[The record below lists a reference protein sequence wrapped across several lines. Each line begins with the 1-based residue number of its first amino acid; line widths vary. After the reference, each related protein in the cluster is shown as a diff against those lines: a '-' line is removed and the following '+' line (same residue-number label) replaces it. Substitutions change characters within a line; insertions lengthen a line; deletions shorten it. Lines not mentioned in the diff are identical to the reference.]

1 MENGLLRLL
10 PVPGVSVVI
19 THGLET
25 IDRAPEKTVRL
36 KSLNTSSSSSKSQ
49 GGLSLSQ
56 THSAAGVGGWSLPAQ
71 EAACTDQLKGDIS
84 SHQEADVPRG
94 WGPREGG
101 KTEEGGPRD

>member
-36 KSLNTSSSSSKSQ
+36 KSLNTSSSSSKRQ
-49 GGLSLSQ
+49 GGVSLSQ
-56 THSAAGVGGWSLPAQ
+56 THSGAGGSLHGSAQGGY
-71 EAACTDQLKGDIS
+71 S

-94 WGPREGG
+94 WDLGKVARRKREAHGI
-101 KTEEGGPRD
+101 ELN